1 MIVYENIIEEH
12 RIVADLGRKGCSL
25 PDINSVDQSCKTSYE
40 KSMDTYL
47 SNYMDSSEFDRD
59 NYIDP
64 TTGRLK
70 TNTKELLKK
79 AA

>member
-1 MIVYENIIEEH
+1 
-12 RIVADLGRKGCSL
+12 
-25 PDINSVDQSCKTSYE
+25 
-40 KSMDTYL
+40 MDDYL

-70 TNTKELLKK
+70 TNTKELLRKQLVLDREK
-79 AA
+79 QYSLKQKVTQTI